1 MPTRPLLHW
10 PTFFLLDMPVT
21 TTAFNSLPLSA
32 AMLANLES
40 LGYTAMTPIQAQSLP
55 VILKGMD
62 LIAQAKTGSGKT
74 AAFGIGLL
82 NPLNPR
88 FFGCQ
93 ALVLCP
99 TRELADQVA
108 KEIRRLARGTDH
120 IKVLTLCGGVP
131 FGPQIASLEHGA
143 HIIVGTPGRIQE
155 HLRKATLKLDG
166 LNTLV
171 LDEADRMLDMGFYDS
186 IADILSKT
194 PSKRQTLLFSATYPS
209 SIKQL
214 ASAFM
219 RDPQQVKAEAMHADS
234 QIEQRFY
241 EISPD
246 ERLQAVS
253 KVLGHYRPQSCVAFC
268 FTKQQC
274 QEVVDHLTA
283 SGISAMALN
292 GDLEQRDRDQVLAM
306 FANRSCS
313 VLVAT
318 DVAARGLD
326 IESLDMVLNVELAR
340 DSEIH
345 IHRVGRTGRAGEKGL
360 AISLVAPAEGH
371 RARAIEELQKGPLN
385 WQQLD
390 SLKAQGGAPLL
401 PPMVTLCIGAGRKD
415 KVRPG
420 DILGALTGD
429 AGVPGAQVGK
439 IAIFDFQAFVAV
451 ERGVAQQALQRLNQ
465 GKIKGRSLRVRIL

>member
-1 MPTRPLLHW
+1 
-10 PTFFLLDMPVT
+10 
-21 TTAFNSLPLSA
+21 
-32 AMLANLES
+32 
-40 LGYTAMTPIQAQSLP
+40 

-82 NPLNPR
+82 NPINPR

-108 KEIRRLARGTDH
+108 KEIRRLARSEDN
-120 IKVLTLCGGVP
+120 IKVLTLCGGVA
-131 FGPQIASLEHGA
+131 FGPQIGSLEHGA
-143 HIIVGTPGRIQE
+143 HIIVGTPGRIQQ
-155 HLRKATLKLDG
+155 HLRKGSLVLDG
-166 LNTLV
+166 LNTLI

-186 IADILSKT
+186 IENIIEQT
-194 PSKRQTLLFSATYPS
+194 PKKRQTLLFSATYPVG
-209 SIKQL
+209 IKQL
-214 ASAFM
+214 SSKFM
-219 RDPQQVKAEAMHADS
+219 RDPQTVKVEALHADS
-234 QIEQRFY
+234 QIEQHFY
-241 EISPD
+241 EITPED
-246 ERLQAVS
+246 RLSAVV
-253 KVLGHYRPQSCVAFC
+253 KVLGHFRPQSCVAFC

-283 SGISAMALN
+283 KGISAVGLH

-306 FANRSCS
+306 FANRSTS

-326 IESLDMVLNVELAR
+326 IDALDMVLNVELAR
-340 DSEIH
+340 DSEMH

-360 AISLVAPAEGH
+360 AISLVAPSEAH
-371 RARAIEELQKGPLN
+371 RARAIEEVQKAPLK
-385 WQQLD
+385 WEQLD
-390 SLKAQGGAPLL
+390 ELKNTGGAQLL
-401 PPMVTLCIGAGRKD
+401 PTMSTLVIGAGRKD

-429 AGVPGAQVGK
+429 AGIPGTQVGK
-439 IAIFDFQAFVAV
+439 IAIFDFQAYVAV
-451 ERGVAQQALQRLNQ
+451 ERGVAKQALERLNN

>member
-1 MPTRPLLHW
+1 
-10 PTFFLLDMPVT
+10 
-21 TTAFNSLPLSA
+21 
-32 AMLANLES
+32 MLANLES
-40 LGYTAMTPIQAQSLP
+40 LGYAQMTPIQAQSLP

-82 NPLNPR
+82 NPINPR
-88 FFGCQ
+88 YFGCQ
-93 ALVLCP
+93 ALIMCP

-108 KEIRRLARGTDH
+108 KEIRRLARAEDN
-120 IKVLTLCGGVP
+120 IKVLTLCGGVS

-143 HIIVGTPGRIQE
+143 HIIVGTPGRIQQ
-155 HLRKATLKLDG
+155 HLRKGSLVLDG

-171 LDEADRMLDMGFYDS
+171 LDEADRMLDMGFYDA
-186 IADILSKT
+186 IEDIIEQT
-194 PSKRQTLLFSATYPS
+194 PARRQTLLFSATYPVG
-209 SIKQL
+209 IKQL
-214 ASAFM
+214 ASKFM
-219 RDPQQVKAEAMHADS
+219 RDPQTVKAESLHADS

-241 EISPD
+241 EINPE
-246 ERLQAVS
+246 ERLGAVT
-253 KVLGHYRPQSCVAFC
+253 KALGHFRPQSCVAFC

-274 QEVVDHLTA
+274 QEVVDHLVA
-283 SGISAMALN
+283 KGISAVALH

-306 FANRSCS
+306 FANRSTS

-326 IESLDMVLNVELAR
+326 IDALDMVINVELAR

-345 IHRVGRTGRAGEKGL
+345 IHRVGRTGRAGENGL
-360 AISLVAPAEGH
+360 AVSFVAPAEAH
-371 RARAIEELQKGPLN
+371 RAQAIEQLQKAPLN
-385 WQQLD
+385 WQPLD
-390 SLKAQGGAPLL
+390 SLVAKGGGPLL
-401 PPMVTLCIGAGRKD
+401 PAMSTLCIAAGRKD

-429 AGVPGAQVGK
+429 AGIPGTQVGK
-439 IAIFDFQAFVAV
+439 IAIFDFQAYVAV
-451 ERGVAQQALQRLNQ
+451 DRDIAKQALQRLNN

>member
-1 MPTRPLLHW
+1 MSAN
-10 PTFFLLDMPVT
+10 
-21 TTAFNSLPLSA
+21 AFSKLPLSA

-40 LGYTAMTPIQAQSLP
+40 LGYAEMTPIQAQSLP

-88 FFGCQ
+88 YFGCQ

-108 KEIRRLARGTDH
+108 KELRRLARGEDN
-120 IKVLTLCGGVP
+120 IKILTLCGGVP
-131 FGPQIASLEHGA
+131 FGPQIGSLEHGA
-143 HIIVGTPGRIQE
+143 QIIVGTPGRVQQ
-155 HLRKATLKLDG
+155 HLAKGTLKVDG

-186 IADILSKT
+186 IAEIIQQT
-194 PSKRQTLLFSATYPS
+194 PERRQTLLFSATYPAG
-209 SIKQL
+209 IKQL
-214 ASAFM
+214 ASSFM
-219 RDPQQVKAEAMHADS
+219 RNPQQVKAETLHDDT

-241 EISPD
+241 EIAPE
-246 ERLQAVS
+246 ERLDAVVKLLS
-253 KVLGHYRPQSCVAFC
+253 SYRPQSCVAFC

-274 QEVVDHLTA
+274 QEVVDHLT
-283 SGISAMALN
+283 SNGISAMALN

-306 FANRSCS
+306 FANRSLS

-326 IESLDMVLNVELAR
+326 IDALDMVINVELAR
-340 DSEIH
+340 DSETH
-345 IHRVGRTGRAGEKGL
+345 IHRVGRTGRAGEQGM
-360 AISLVAPAEGH
+360 AMSLVAPAEGH
-371 RARAIEELQKGPLN
+371 RAQAIETLQKSPLN
-385 WQQLD
+385 WHPVS
-390 SLKAQGGAPLL
+390 SLKAKGGEPLQ
-401 PPMVTLCIGAGRKD
+401 PPMITLCIAAGRKD
-415 KVRPG
+415 KLRPG
-420 DILGALTGD
+420 DILGALTGE
-429 AGVPGAQVGK
+429 AGIPGAQVGK

-451 ERGVAQQALQRLNQ
+451 ERGVAKQALKRLSE
-465 GKIKGRSLRVRIL
+465 GKIKGRSLRVRTL

>member
-1 MPTRPLLHW
+1 MTS
-10 PTFFLLDMPVT
+10 
-21 TTAFNSLPLSA
+21 TAFNSLPLSA
-32 AMLANLES
+32 PMLANLES
-40 LGYTAMTPIQAQSLP
+40 LGYAEMTPIQAQSLP
-55 VILKGMD
+55 VMLKGMD

-82 NPLNPR
+82 NPINPR

-108 KEIRRLARGTDH
+108 KEIRRLARSEDN
-120 IKVLTLCGGVP
+120 IKVLTLCGGVS
-131 FGPQIASLEHGA
+131 FGPQIGSLEHGA
-143 HIIVGTPGRIQE
+143 HIIVGTPGRIQQ
-155 HLRKATLKLDG
+155 HLRKGSLVLDG
-166 LNTLV
+166 LNTLI

-186 IADILSKT
+186 IENIIEQT
-194 PSKRQTLLFSATYPS
+194 PKKRQTLLFSATYPVG
-209 SIKQL
+209 IKQL
-214 ASAFM
+214 SSKFM
-219 RDPQQVKAEAMHADS
+219 RDPQTVKVEALHADS
-234 QIEQRFY
+234 QIEQHFY
-241 EISPD
+241 EITPED
-246 ERLQAVS
+246 RLNAVV
-253 KVLGHYRPQSCVAFC
+253 KVLGHFRPQSCVAFC

-283 SGISAMALN
+283 KGISAVGLH

-306 FANRSCS
+306 FANRSTS

-326 IESLDMVLNVELAR
+326 IDALDMVLNVELAR
-340 DSEIH
+340 DSEMH

-360 AISLVAPAEGH
+360 AISLVAPSEAH
-371 RARAIEELQKGPLN
+371 RARAIEDVQKAPLK
-385 WQQLD
+385 WEQLD
-390 SLKAQGGAPLL
+390 ELKNQGGSQLL
-401 PPMVTLCIGAGRKD
+401 PTMSTLVIGAGRKD

-429 AGVPGAQVGK
+429 AGIPGTQVGK
-439 IAIFDFQAFVAV
+439 IAIFDFQAYVAV
-451 ERGVAQQALQRLNQ
+451 ERGVAKQALERLNN

>member
-1 MPTRPLLHW
+1 
-10 PTFFLLDMPVT
+10 VT
-21 TTAFNSLPLSA
+21 SSAFNSLPLSA
-32 AMLANLES
+32 PMLANLES
-40 LGYTAMTPIQAQSLP
+40 LGYAEMTPIQAQSLP

-82 NPLNPR
+82 NPINPR

-108 KEIRRLARGTDH
+108 KEIRRLARSEDN
-120 IKVLTLCGGVP
+120 IKVLTLCGGVS
-131 FGPQIASLEHGA
+131 FGPQIGSLEHGA
-143 HIIVGTPGRIQE
+143 HIIVGTPGRIQQ
-155 HLRKATLKLDG
+155 HLRKGSLILDG
-166 LNTLV
+166 LNTLI

-186 IADILSKT
+186 IENIIEQT
-194 PSKRQTLLFSATYPS
+194 PKKRQTLLFSATYPAG
-209 SIKQL
+209 IKQL
-214 ASAFM
+214 SSKFM
-219 RDPQQVKAEAMHADS
+219 RDPQTVKVEALHADS
-234 QIEQRFY
+234 QIEQHFY
-241 EISPD
+241 EITPED
-246 ERLQAVS
+246 RLNAVV
-253 KVLGHYRPQSCVAFC
+253 KVLGHFRPQSCVAFC

-283 SGISAMALN
+283 KGISAVGLH

-306 FANRSCS
+306 FANRSTS

-326 IESLDMVLNVELAR
+326 IDALDMVLNVELAR
-340 DSEIH
+340 DSEMH

-360 AISLVAPAEGH
+360 AISLVAPSEAH
-371 RARAIEELQKGPLN
+371 RARAIEEVQKAPLK
-385 WQQLD
+385 WEQLD
-390 SLKAQGGAPLL
+390 DLKNTGGAQLL
-401 PPMVTLCIGAGRKD
+401 PTMSTLVIGAGRKD

-429 AGVPGAQVGK
+429 AGIPGTQVGK
-439 IAIFDFQAFVAV
+439 IAIFDFQAYVAV
-451 ERGVAQQALQRLNQ
+451 ERGVAKQALERLNN

>member
-1 MPTRPLLHW
+1 M
-10 PTFFLLDMPVT
+10 T
-21 TTAFNSLPLSA
+21 TIATAFNTLPLSA

-40 LGYTAMTPIQAQSLP
+40 LGYAQMTPIQAQSLP

-82 NPLNPR
+82 NPINPR
-88 FFGCQ
+88 YFGCQ
-93 ALVLCP
+93 ALIMCP

-108 KEIRRLARGTDH
+108 KEIRRLARAEDN
-120 IKVLTLCGGVP
+120 IKVLTLCGGVSL
-131 FGPQIASLEHGA
+131 GPQIASLEHGA
-143 HIIVGTPGRIQE
+143 HIIVGTPGRIQQ
-155 HLRKATLKLDG
+155 HLRKGSLVLDG

-171 LDEADRMLDMGFYDS
+171 LDEADRMLDMGFYDA
-186 IADILSKT
+186 IEDIIEQT
-194 PSKRQTLLFSATYPS
+194 PARRQTLLFSATYPVG
-209 SIKQL
+209 IKQL
-214 ASAFM
+214 ASKFM
-219 RDPQQVKAEAMHADS
+219 RDPQTVKAESLHADS

-246 ERLQAVS
+246 DRLSAVT
-253 KVLGHYRPQSCVAFC
+253 KALGHFRPQSCVAFC
-268 FTKQQC
+268 YTKQQC

-283 SGISAMALN
+283 KGISAVALN

-306 FANRSCS
+306 FANRSTS

-326 IESLDMVLNVELAR
+326 IDSLDMVINVELAR

-345 IHRVGRTGRAGEKGL
+345 IHRVGRTGRAGENGL
-360 AISLVAPAEGH
+360 AISFVAPAEAQ
-371 RARAIEELQKGPLN
+371 RAQAIEQLQKSPLN
-385 WQQLD
+385 WQPVD
-390 SLKAQGGAPLL
+390 SLTAQAGGPLL
-401 PPMVTLCIGAGRKD
+401 PPMATLCIAAGRKD

-429 AGVPGAQVGK
+429 AGIPGAQVGK
-439 IAIFDFQAFVAV
+439 IAIFDFQAYVAV
-451 ERGVAQQALQRLNQ
+451 DRDIAKQALQRLNN